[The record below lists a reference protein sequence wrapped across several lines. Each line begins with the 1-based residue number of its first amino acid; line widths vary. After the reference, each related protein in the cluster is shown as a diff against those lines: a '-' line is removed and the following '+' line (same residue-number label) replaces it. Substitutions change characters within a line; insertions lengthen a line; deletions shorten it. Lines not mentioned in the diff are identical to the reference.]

1 MVIVAEGFHP
11 AISGLNRETT
21 SKALGCEQLIPII
34 LTIRQSIF
42 QVKWVVSKHLTTI
55 STQEALWMEMLANC
69 IQAISFDFGAAFI
82 TSGSQV
88 LLKAIFTIQF
98 SLLFYKT
105 NVCQWATA
113 LGIDTFKMVW
123 TPVLAQCS
131 DEWASSYLFVT
142 LDTRGI
148 NIILH

>member
-1 MVIVAEGFHP
+1 MVIVAESFYP

-21 SKALGCEQLIPII
+21 SKALSCEQLIPII

-42 QVKWVVSKHLTTI
+42 QVKWVVSKCLTTI
-55 STQEALWMEMLANC
+55 STQEAFWMEMLANC
-69 IQAISFDFGAAFI
+69 IQAISFDLGAAFI

-98 SLLFYKT
+98 SLLLYKT
-105 NVCQWATA
+105 NVCQWATT

-131 DEWASSYLFVT
+131 DEWASDL
-142 LDTRGI
+142 
-148 NIILH
+148 